1 MAMTID
7 TEKGDKVS
15 KKSHKP
21 PSREKYDSSHPTVS
35 VRVTQEMREDLDL
48 LRCVSGKS
56 LGDIL
61 REALNKQLPST
72 GEAYETG
79 YEYAKSEFAVTYKC
93 CICGGNIILSSAEEK
108 TAAAQYMRDHRWAH
122 TECHKKNR
130 PT

>member
-1 MAMTID
+1 M
-7 TEKGDKVS
+7 S

-35 VRVTQEMREDLDL
+35 ARVTKEMYEELET

-61 REALNKQLPST
+61 REALDKQLPST

-93 CICGGNIILSSAEEK
+93 CICGGNITLSSTEEK
-108 TAAAQYMRDHRWAH
+108 PAAAQYMRDHRWAH
-122 TECHKKNR
+122 GECHQKR
-130 PT
+130 QSS